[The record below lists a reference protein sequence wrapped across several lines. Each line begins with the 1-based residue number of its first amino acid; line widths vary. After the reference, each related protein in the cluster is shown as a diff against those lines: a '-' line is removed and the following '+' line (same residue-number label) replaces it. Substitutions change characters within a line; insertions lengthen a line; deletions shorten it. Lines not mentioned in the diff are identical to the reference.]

1 MTPQTLTVD
10 DLQFELRWSH
20 RRKTMEIT
28 VDREGKLVISA
39 PEGTD
44 TELMEKFVREKKF
57 WLYTKIAEKGALRKP
72 VVAKEFVTGEG
83 FPYLGRSYRLLLVD
97 EQEKPLKLD
106 AGRFML
112 LRSEVD
118 RGRSH
123 FIDWYTAHARLWLR
137 RKVCW
142 WTPRMG
148 IEPKGIEVRD
158 LGFRWGSC
166 GKKGILN
173 FHWASILLPAS
184 IVEYVVVHELVHLV
198 EPNHTPEF
206 WLALERAMPDYE
218 QRKNW
223 LAENGAKTV
232 GV

>member
-1 MTPQTLTVD
+1 
-10 DLQFELRWSH
+10 
-20 RRKTMEIT
+20 
-28 VDREGKLVISA
+28 
-39 PEGTD
+39 
-44 TELMEKFVREKKF
+44 
-57 WLYTKIAEKGALRKP
+57 
-72 VVAKEFVTGEG
+72 
-83 FPYLGRSYRLLLVD
+83 
-97 EQEKPLKLD
+97 
-106 AGRFML
+106 
-112 LRSEVD
+112 
-118 RGRSH
+118 
-123 FIDWYTAHARLWLR
+123 
-137 RKVCW
+137 
-142 WTPRMG
+142 MG